1 MKTVDF
7 ILPSYYASALVN
19 GDYSGLSDEEMAI
32 LTNFV
37 HDNMFKYG
45 MFDCVEAD
53 VENVYFSS
61 HNELTGMRHLG
72 SDVCKYT
79 FIVKY

>member
-1 MKTVDF
+1 MKTLDF
-7 ILPSYYASALVN
+7 ILPSYYAGAMIN
-19 GDYSGLSDEEMAI
+19 GDYDGLTDDEFKM
-32 LTNFV
+32 LTDFV
-37 HDNMFKYG
+37 HDNMLKYG
-45 MFDCVEAD
+45 RFDCVEAD

-79 FIVKY
+79 FVIE